1 MISKEGR
8 LILLSE
14 FPMGDYAKKK
24 ALEEIRNSGNAV
36 SADSGWVT
44 FNAGTGTIISQINTN
59 SSTSIYNIPIENT
72 IQISEAEIENE
83 KLRKEKERLEK
94 EEKKAKLNKEFPV
107 ETFVNKLL
115 GLSEYL
121 RGEVGGVTPNQSWE
135 MIGDHIIISPSDQS
149 PTDYRTYWNEVEY
162 QLTEM
167 TMVSGSIKRDNK
179 FRKLINN
186 VIKRSRQYFEKSI
199 ERQDPIEVMN
209 HFKDALEILDADEVQ
224 LQRIEKYI
232 ESLNVTGQKGTIRI
246 ACMNL
251 LIQNLENKLLID
263 GRFTKYVT
271 EEQAV
276 NFIRQS
282 KRGLALDLMKDFPR
296 VIPEDVIEKFKEAEE
311 LKVFDNYLILHYLP
325 KKEQKNRG
333 MTQEQMEAQRKKEIE
348 RKKDPILF
356 GVIRGSRRLYYIA
369 DWIDDYC
376 DLTLDEFM
384 KAIQSEPKNLNEYI

>member
-36 SADSGWVT
+36 SAESGWVT
-44 FNAGTGTIISQINTN
+44 FNAGTSTIISQINTN
-59 SSTSIYNIPIENT
+59 SSTSIYNTPIENT

-232 ESLNVTGQKGTIRI
+232 ESLTVTGQKGTIRI

-251 LIQNLENKLLID
+251 LIQNWENKLLID

>member
-36 SADSGWVT
+36 SAESGWVT
-44 FNAGTGTIISQINTN
+44 FNAGTGTIITQINSN
-59 SSTSIYNIPIENT
+59 SSTSIYNTPIENT
-72 IQISEAEIENE
+72 IQISEAEVENE

-251 LIQNLENKLLID
+251 LIQNWENKLLID

-356 GVIRGSRRLYYIA
+356 GVIRGSKRLYYIA